1 MWKQP
6 IFLAK
11 AFVRQGVFRYNVNSC
26 KLTKLWLL
34 FFFPLKNLN
43 GASHQ
48 NSEQKSKGSKQIVFF
63 KDSNKRR
70 NTLVNSY
77 FMFDYPNFF
86 FLFGQY
92 YPNFIFFGQYPIF
105 F

>member
-1 MWKQP
+1 MWT
-6 IFLAK
+6 
-11 AFVRQGVFRYNVNSC
+11 VVNLQNCDCS
-26 KLTKLWLL
+26 

-63 KDSNKRR
+63 LKDSNKRR

-92 YPNFIFFGQYPIF
+92 YPNFIFLVNTQIF
-105 F
+105 FKEHKSEHMPKTNQACVAKP